1 VLLAIHDLH
10 REHAL
15 IFKPMLIIAVLLAM
29 YALHHILV
37 VLLVHA
43 VLHLLCNFLT
53 LFVFLIGVVIVP
65 RMITLPHLVYQ

>member
-1 VLLAIHDLH
+1 
-10 REHAL
+10 
-15 IFKPMLIIAVLLAM
+15 M